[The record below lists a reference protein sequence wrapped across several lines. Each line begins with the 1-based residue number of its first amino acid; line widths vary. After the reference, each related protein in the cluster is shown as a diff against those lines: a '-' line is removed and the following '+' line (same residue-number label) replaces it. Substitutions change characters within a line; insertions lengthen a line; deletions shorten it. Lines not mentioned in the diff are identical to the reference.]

1 MKLLV
6 KKLVTFHTS
15 AKGVKNMCQDAC
27 FFAFCAKLLLFTP
40 KILKSMLKTVG
51 A

>member
-40 KILKSMLKTVG
+40 TTPKII
-51 A
+51 